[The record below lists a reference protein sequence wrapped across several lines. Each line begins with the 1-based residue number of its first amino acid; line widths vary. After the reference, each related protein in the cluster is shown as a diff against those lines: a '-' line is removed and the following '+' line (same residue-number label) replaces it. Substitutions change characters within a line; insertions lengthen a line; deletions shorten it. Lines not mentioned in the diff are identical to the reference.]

1 LININLLPK
10 ALKRIREP
18 GYWRVLAVAFPLL
31 VGGVIVG
38 IQVLTNQTITNLE
51 RDVQV
56 REDQLALLQP
66 FLAEQRDLQQRQ
78 QALRQ
83 LISIAEEVRRG
94 RVVWTAEIGNLLELL
109 PPALDADTPSI
120 DFRTSTCA
128 RSTRPRAARSAS
140 RALSIDHRDVDLG
153 HASTG
158 PRRSRASC
166 APRERA
172 GLRRPVPER
181 QPRRRERPLHVQP
194 HRRRVHGWGCAAMN
208 FNLRNLRQRD
218 IAIILVVLTVIGGV
232 LWYFYMYQPSQD
244 RIAELEADIVR
255 LETEIRRGED
265 ARRNLPDLRLAVACS
280 RRSGA
285 CSCRSCRPSP
295 RSPR

>member
-94 RVVWTAEIGNLLELL
+94 RVVWTAEIANLLELL

-120 DFRTSTCA
+120 DFQNLNMRAIWPPTSSAERFEGLSVITEMSISGRADGPETLA
-128 RSTRPRAARSAS
+128 RFVRSLENAQEFGVLFQNAS
-140 RALSIDHRDVDLG
+140 RDGETERFNYSLTVGGFSG
-153 HASTG
+153 G
-158 PRRSRASC
+158 G
-166 APRERA
+166 APR
-172 GLRRPVPER
+172 
-181 QPRRRERPLHVQP
+181 
-194 HRRRVHGWGCAAMN
+194 
-208 FNLRNLRQRD
+208 
-218 IAIILVVLTVIGGV
+218 
-232 LWYFYMYQPSQD
+232 
-244 RIAELEADIVR
+244 
-255 LETEIRRGED
+255 
-265 ARRNLPDLRLAVACS
+265 
-280 RRSGA
+280 
-285 CSCRSCRPSP
+285 
-295 RSPR
+295 